1 MIPYICGGIAMVGW
15 GLLSDRMNERR
26 WHLLV
31 ACAVSTIGL
40 VIAGMTIAA
49 MGFYGLKGP
58 FWGMPP
64 MFLTGTAAAG
74 AIAWINSLGNL
85 GGFFGSWYVGVM
97 KALTGSYAGGLYGL
111 ALFGLISAF
120 ISAFFL
126 HIPNPAA
133 SARASAAIADRAAL
147 DPIPG

>member
-1 MIPYICGGIAMVGW
+1 M
-15 GLLSDRMNERR
+15 S
-26 WHLLV
+26 
-31 ACAVSTIGL
+31 
-40 VIAGMTIAA
+40 IAA
-49 MGFYGLKGP
+49 MGFYGSKGP
-58 FWGMPP
+58 FWAMPP

-97 KALTGSYAGGLYGL
+97 KALTGSYAGGLYGQ